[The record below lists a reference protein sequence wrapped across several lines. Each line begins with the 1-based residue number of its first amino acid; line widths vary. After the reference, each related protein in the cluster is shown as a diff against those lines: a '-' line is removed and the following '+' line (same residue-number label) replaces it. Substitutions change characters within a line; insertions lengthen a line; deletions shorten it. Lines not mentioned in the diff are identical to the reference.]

1 MYRPFMFIGIGA
13 FIASFAVLKSIWLA
27 VLVLCLMSGLAVIF
41 TKTKQNYIGKGVII
55 ALIFIMLTLRFV
67 SLSCFIDAKNEKLV
81 GTSAEITGEITEI
94 FTYDNFSRLTLKVR
108 NSSQKAAEGLKLSV
122 TLKHTTEALPGD
134 TIKATVTFNALKDNY
149 KVYNFG
155 KGIYF
160 SGEIQEIYS
169 YQRDG
174 FSFYRIIYNVRSA
187 ILKSID
193 NAGADECG
201 AVLKALIIGDDSQI
215 STEFNREVRSAGV
228 SHMLVVSG
236 MHLGILCTVLMNI
249 INGKTKR
256 WVAVTFGIVMSLFI
270 LAVCL
275 FHVSILRASIAYIIM
290 LLAKLFKRNFD
301 PLNALGFGAA
311 VAVFFMPYIFYNVA
325 FLLSIAA
332 TYAVLYPARL
342 LIKAVGFERF
352 GYLGKVF
359 RYAYDIL
366 IITVATLFCTLP
378 IVAYYFGYVALA
390 APITNLAVTL
400 AMNTALIVGVLAV
413 MVSFLP
419 FGSFLSI
426 PFYLISRLCVKYFI
440 FAVEQIGKN
449 DFGVVFINGDENI
462 YCFLITIAFILLV
475 KIFTKPLILK
485 REEKLRAQRQN
496 T

>member
-1 MYRPFMFIGIGA
+1 MFIGIGA
-13 FIASFAVLKSIWLA
+13 FIASFAVLRSIWLA
-27 VLVLCLMSGLAVIF
+27 VLALFLMVGLAVVF
-41 TKTKQNYIGKGVII
+41 TKTKHNYIGKGVII
-55 ALIFIMLTLRFV
+55 ALIFILLTLRFV
-67 SLSCFIDAKNEKLV
+67 SLSCFIGAKNESLV
-81 GTSAEITGEITEI
+81 GVRADITAEITEI
-94 FTYDNFSRLTLKVR
+94 NSSPYFSRLTLKVKE
-108 NSSQKAAEGLKLSV
+108 SSQEEAEGLKVSA
-122 TLKHTTEALPGD
+122 TFKHKTDALPGD
-134 TIKATVTFNALKDNY
+134 IIKASISFDTSKDNY
-149 KVYNFG
+149 KAYNFG

-160 SGEIQEIYS
+160 SGEIEEIYS
-169 YQRDG
+169 YQSGG
-174 FSFYRIIYNVRSA
+174 FSFHRIIYNVRSA

-193 NAGADECG
+193 SAGADESG

-215 STEFNREVRSAGV
+215 SRDLSQKVRSAGV

-256 WVAVTFGIVMSLFI
+256 WIAVTFGIVMSLFI

-275 FHVSILRASIAYIIM
+275 FHVSILRASIAYIVM
-290 LLAKLFKRNFD
+290 LLAKLFKRTFD
-301 PLNALGFGAA
+301 PLNALGFGVA

-325 FLLSIAA
+325 FLLSVAT

-352 GYLGKVF
+352 GHLGKVF

-378 IVAYYFGYVALA
+378 IVAFYFGYVALA
-390 APITNLAVTL
+390 APLTNLAVTL
-400 AMNTALIVGVLAV
+400 VMNVALIIGVLAV
-413 MVSFLP
+413 TVSFLP
-419 FGSFLSI
+419 FGRFLSI
-426 PFYLISRLCVKYFI
+426 PFYFISRLCIKYFI

-449 DFGVVFINGDENI
+449 DFGVVFINGDKNI

-485 REEKLRAQRQN
+485 REEKLRAWRQN